1 MKTTLILRATH
12 PKLLFKD
19 LSLCLSITQPKTI
32 FLCVKILVIL
42 EVIFKID
49 YIVFTLWTWVILV
62 HWKMFK
68 LKKIFSQE
76 FFSLNFFRSTS
87 RYTFYRTP
95 VKIILDINI
104 SKLYSM
110 IARGPVIYAKNK
122 DIFLDIWSQDVPL
135 I

>member
-1 MKTTLILRATH
+1 
-12 PKLLFKD
+12 
-19 LSLCLSITQPKTI
+19 
-32 FLCVKILVIL
+32 
-42 EVIFKID
+42 
-49 YIVFTLWTWVILV
+49 
-62 HWKMFK
+62 MFK
-68 LKKIFSQE
+68 LKEIFNQE

-122 DIFLDIWSQDVPL
+122 DIFLDI
-135 I
+135 